1 MADPFPS
8 GPRRSE
14 ALPGAE
20 DDARIEQL
28 LVTGLDHYFA
38 GEFEPAINLW
48 TRVLFLDRSH
58 DRARAYIE
66 RARSAQ
72 AEQQRASEAMV
83 HEGLAAF
90 DRGDVVRARE
100 LLRDAL
106 EQGASHDLALGVLGR
121 IERLDVDHA
130 PVPSV
135 APAGLRRP
143 RFIRA
148 RPDDVQD
155 ARGRGRF
162 TRAVMAFGVTVAIA
176 GGAVWWFAPDAVSI
190 ANLWPGGAPAERT
203 AFAALPVAP
212 LPVPAPT
219 EAYLGQARALF
230 AGGKLRDALR
240 ALDRVPLGDSLRPD
254 ADRLRGQ
261 IQRDLLSV
269 AAVGAPAPPPVVSFE
284 ARPQE

>member
-1 MADPFPS
+1 MADPSTS

-48 TRVLFLDRSH
+48 TRVLFLDRAH

-72 AEQQRASEAMV
+72 AEQQRESEAMV

-106 EQGASHDLALGVLGR
+106 EKGASHDLALGVLGR
-121 IERLDVDHA
+121 IDRLDVGQS

-135 APAGLRRP
+135 APGGQRRR
-143 RFIRA
+143 RFIRTQ
-148 RPDDVQD
+148 PVTIQD
-155 ARGRGRF
+155 GRGRGRF
-162 TRAVMAFGVTVAIA
+162 VRAALAAGVTVSIA
-176 GGAVWWFAPDAVSI
+176 AGAVWWLAPDAVSL
-190 ANLWPGGAPAERT
+190 ANLWPGSVPVDRPA
-203 AFAALPVAP
+203 AALIVAP

-219 EAYLGQARALF
+219 EAYVTQARALF

-269 AAVGAPAPPPVVSFE
+269 AAAGAPVPPPVVSPE